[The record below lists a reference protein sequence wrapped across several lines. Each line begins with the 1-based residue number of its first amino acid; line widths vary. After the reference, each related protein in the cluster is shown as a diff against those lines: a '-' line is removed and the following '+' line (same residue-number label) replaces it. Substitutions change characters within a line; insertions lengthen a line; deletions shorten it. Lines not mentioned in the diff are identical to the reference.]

1 MKMPRTERFHDSS
14 RSPAVSGFLTQP
26 EQPNGS
32 GLVLTH
38 GAGANCDSLVLR
50 TVADAF
56 SEIGYTVL
64 RCDLP
69 FRQKHRFGPP
79 RGNGA
84 DDREG
89 LRNAVLALR
98 EIVSGPIFLGGHSY
112 GGRQASMLAAEDPA
126 ICAGLLLLSYPLHP
140 PEKPQQLRTA
150 HFPSLCTP
158 AFFVHGT
165 RDPFAS
171 SDELASALKL
181 IAARTQVFTSEK
193 AGHDLGFSR
202 PAKTGLTWPSEV
214 AAAFEAFAKSC
225 CAVA

>member
-1 MKMPRTERFHDSS
+1 MPHTERFHDSA
-14 RSPAVSGFLTQP
+14 RSPAVSGFLTRP
-26 EQPNGS
+26 EQPNGC

-38 GAGANCDSLVLR
+38 GAGANCDSLLLR
-50 TVADAF
+50 AGADAF
-56 SEIGYTVL
+56 ALIGYTVL

-89 LRNAVLALR
+89 LRNAVLAMR
-98 EIVSGPIFLGGHSY
+98 EMVSGAVFLGGHSY
-112 GGRQASMLAAEDPA
+112 GGRQASMLAAGDPT

-150 HFPSLCTP
+150 HFGSLRTP
-158 AFFVHGT
+158 VFFVQGV

-171 SDELASALKL
+171 RDELASALKL
-181 IAARTQVFTSEK
+181 IPVRTQVFNIEN
-193 AGHDLGFSR
+193 AGHDLGFIR
-202 PAKTGLTWPSEV
+202 KAKAGATWPSEV
-214 AAAFEAFAKSC
+214 AAAFAAFTKSC
-225 CAVA
+225 CAAA